1 MKEQIINY
9 ITENKT
15 TNFQNIYKTILENSA
30 DFTKPE
36 LRTIINELESD
47 GEIISAFNSIYH
59 KASLQDFEGYIQ
71 WNMNKFCWVDSK
83 DKSNSHGV
91 TFDIPEEA
99 LTVANKKQTL
109 MASYSKGKII
119 TNEEGKKFFYSTDNT
134 YPQKDLTLIYF
145 VDEKGRS
152 WQLNNGM
159 KKEISPEGV
168 STELNS
174 FNKAKY
180 IVADNNLVHE
190 VFIGLKGDKGIES
203 KVAFEIAEL
212 KIAPPN
218 DSPQQISS
226 KLKDLRK
233 KKFVTIDGLFTKDR
247 DDEILFENTK
257 TGHNLYVGIANV
269 SQFVLPGTEQDIH
282 ASQTA
287 TSFYLAHQ
295 TVHML
300 ARNVAEKQCSLNPGE
315 EKSVL
320 VCKMSFDKEG
330 SMTKYKFFEAL
341 TVSHA
346 CLTYDDVNLIFKNEK
361 PVNSTFIDASNYRS
375 IKNML
380 VNLNEFRELKPFV
393 GNKSSWLYNRAE
405 FELNENGKIEK
416 MVDSTEGTPADKLVE
431 FSMLHANV
439 CAAQQLFTH
448 YPEIGLFRNQSV
460 PANVQKPKS
469 AFYGEIN
476 DGHWGLDAELYTHFT
491 SPIRRYC
498 DLIVHRLIKS
508 TLAGKHR
515 PYTELQ
521 LSNIA
526 KTINVQ
532 QNKSKQIESK
542 VSDMLIQQYVQELF
556 DSKKLG
562 KTLTVLDITE
572 NGALVTRNKQKIEY
586 FIPEFKLT
594 REIQDKI
601 SNLSTNEDK
610 KAVIKEIN
618 DDYKVLGFVDYFSWL
633 DERKNVSFYI
643 QSKQQIADRK
653 KEKDAARE
661 ISKVDLNVD
670 PLGLPNIPKI

>member
-9 ITENKT
+9 IKEQKT
-15 TNFQNIYKTILENSA
+15 TDFQEIYKNISENSA

-36 LRTIINELESD
+36 LRTLINELEKD
-47 GEIISAFNSIYH
+47 GEIISAFNSIYD
-59 KASLQDFEGYIQ
+59 KASLEDFEGYIQ
-71 WNMNKFCWVDSK
+71 WTMNKFCWVDSK
-83 DKSNSHGV
+83 DKSNSHGI

-99 LTVANKKQTL
+99 LPIANKKQVL
-109 MASYSKGKII
+109 MSSYSKGKLL

-134 YPQKDLTLIYF
+134 YPQKDLTILYF

-159 KKEISPEGV
+159 KKEMSFEGAN
-168 STELNS
+168 TEPNS
-174 FNKAKY
+174 INKAIYNAKENTFTHDS
-180 IVADNNLVHE
+180 VLGN
-190 VFIGLKGDKGIES
+190 KSDKGIES
-203 KVAFEIAEL
+203 KIAFELAEL
-212 KIAPPN
+212 KVAPPN
-218 DSPQQISS
+218 DSPQKVSPKIR
-226 KLKDLRK
+226 DLRK

-269 SQFVLPGTEQDIH
+269 SQYVLAGTQQDIH
-282 ASQTA
+282 ASQNA
-287 TSFYLAHQ
+287 TSFYLPHQ

-300 ARNVAEKQCSLNPGE
+300 DRELAEKQCSLNPGE

-320 VCKMSFDKEG
+320 VCKMKFDKEG
-330 SMTKYKFFEAL
+330 SLTKYSFFEAI
-341 TVSHA
+341 TISHA
-346 CLTYDDVNLIFKNEK
+346 CLTYDDVNLMFNNEK
-361 PVNSTFIDASNYRS
+361 PVNSTFIEPSNYRG

-380 VNLNEFRELKPFV
+380 TNLNEFRQLKPFV
-393 GNKSSWLYNRAE
+393 GNKSSWLYNRTE
-405 FELNENGKIEK
+405 FELNESGKIEK
-416 MVDSTEGTPADKLVE
+416 LIDSTEGTPADKLVE

-448 YPEIGLFRNQSV
+448 YPEIGLFRNQSI
-460 PANVQKPKS
+460 PANISKPKA

-476 DGHWGLDAELYTHFT
+476 DGHWGLDAPFYTHFT

-498 DLIVHRLIKS
+498 DFVVHVLIKA

-515 PYTELQ
+515 PYSEFQ

-526 KTINVQ
+526 KGINVQ
-532 QNKSKQIESK
+532 NNKSKQMDVK
-542 VSDMLIQQYVQELF
+542 TGDLLTQQYIQELF
-556 DSKKLG
+556 DTKKLG

-572 NGALVTRNKQKIEY
+572 TGALVTCNKQKIEY

-594 REIQDKI
+594 RELQDKVLNI
-601 SNLSTNEDK
+601 ASPEDK

-618 DDYKVLGFVDYFSWL
+618 DDYKILGFVDYFSWL

-643 QSKQQIADRK
+643 QSKQQIADK
-653 KEKDAARE
+653 QKQKDAAKE
-661 ISKVDLNVD
+661 AEKLLQVEPTAIA
-670 PLGLPNIPKI
+670 PKI